1 MPKMT
6 HPNSDQTIE
15 PKREHATAYT
25 SQGWVEAAKAEDA
38 DETSDE

>member
-15 PKREHATAYT
+15 PKREHASTYA
-25 SQGWVEAAKAEDA
+25 SQGWVEERAEDSDA
-38 DETSDE
+38 AQSDE